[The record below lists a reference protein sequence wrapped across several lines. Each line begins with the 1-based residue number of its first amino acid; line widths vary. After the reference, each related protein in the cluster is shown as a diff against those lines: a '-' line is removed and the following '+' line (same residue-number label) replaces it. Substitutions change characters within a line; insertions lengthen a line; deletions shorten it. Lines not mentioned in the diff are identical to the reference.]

1 MLVSR
6 FHSPCGHVLHAVR
19 RHLRADK
26 NEIREC
32 ALFWECACEAA
43 FERGQAR
50 TRMLFLRVD
59 RPSFFRIAAR
69 SYASMPQKP
78 RTAPEGAGFGRA
90 LKVMGRLYASIAGT
104 AVIQFTAMPQPPP
117 EHEELLRV
125 WNPRPYSERG
135 WTTFEEGASMV
146 VVAHLTA
153 AEGQAADRDA
163 QIPERFANAQR
174 RRPKLVDISDEPSR
188 PIEVTKR
195 PEELLQQTI
204 EKIANATFTGKVLAA
219 RCKRSGSQPVCAPF

>member
-1 MLVSR
+1 MFVLVSR

-26 NEIREC
+26 NEIEAC

-59 RPSFFRIAAR
+59 RPSVFRIAAR

-104 AVIQFTAMPQPPP
+104 AVIQFTAMPEPPA
-117 EHEELLRV
+117 EYAHV
-125 WNPRPYSERG
+125 WNSRPYSERG
-135 WTTFEEGASMV
+135 WTTFEQGASMV
-146 VVAHLTA
+146 VVARLAA
-153 AEGQAADRDA
+153 AERRAEERDE
-163 QIPERFANAQR
+163 IMPKRFANAQR
-174 RRPKLVDISDEPSR
+174 RRPKLEDISGEQSR
-188 PIEVTKR
+188 PIEVTER

-204 EKIANATFTGKVLAA
+204 EKIANATFTGKVRAA
-219 RCKRSGSQPVCAPF
+219 TCKRSGSQAVCALL

>member
-1 MLVSR
+1 
-6 FHSPCGHVLHAVR
+6 
-19 RHLRADK
+19 
-26 NEIREC
+26 
-32 ALFWECACEAA
+32 
-43 FERGQAR
+43 
-50 TRMLFLRVD
+50 
-59 RPSFFRIAAR
+59 
-69 SYASMPQKP
+69 
-78 RTAPEGAGFGRA
+78 
-90 LKVMGRLYASIAGT
+90 MGILYASVAGT
-104 AVIQFTAMPQPPP
+104 SVIQFKDMPEPPAS
-117 EHEELLRV
+117 HRDH
-125 WNPRPYSERG
+125 WNWRPYSERG

-204 EKIANATFTGKVLAA
+204 EKIANATFTGKVRAA